1 MLNTN
6 KSVTLVT
13 KNSRIVAFL
22 KSLLLFEPILLLTMV
37 YCFWYPIE
45 IRYQWLGLLVG
56 VPIFMLIRVLAYGRL
71 FTRFHLDIGF
81 IIFILL
87 CILNLYL
94 SPFTSP
100 HPLNRL
106 YLLGRPLLGIALC
119 VYSVE
124 YARLYKNL
132 NGLLLATLV
141 VGIIIGAMALFSS
154 NWNTKSDQL
163 RFIIN
168 ILPRYANFPGA
179 SGGFNANEIA
189 GGLSWIVPLCAGL
202 MLWRGQS
209 AFDRIIRWGFATAFG
224 ISFTALYLGQ
234 SRFAIAGVLFALLVT
249 IYWLVPRSRW
259 RVIACTAVILL
270 AVIELMIV
278 RNVFTPPGETT
289 LASRDEAS
297 VNTRFDIWESVFKIV
312 KTYPL
317 TGVGM
322 NMFREKAVRS
332 LYPVPSF
339 TQSVLPHAHNELLQM
354 AADLG
359 IPGFVLY
366 LIWHVVIFKG
376 LARTYR
382 LGDANLKVIAVA
394 VAGGLIAHLI
404 FGMGDAVTLWD
415 RLAFLFWW
423 ILAIGSAALWL
434 SSTSSEKVL
443 SHKV

>member
-81 IIFILL
+81 IFFILL

-119 VYSVE
+119 VYFVE
-124 YARLYKNL
+124 YVRLYKNL
-132 NGLLLATLV
+132 NGLLLATLL
-141 VGIIIGAMALFSS
+141 ISLIIGAMALFSS

-209 AFDRIIRWGFATAFG
+209 AFDRIVRWGFSVAFV

-249 IYWLVPRSRW
+249 VYWLVPRPHW
-259 RVIACTAVILL
+259 RIIACTAVILL

-278 RNVFTPPGETT
+278 RNVFTPLGETT

-297 VNTRFDIWESVFKIV
+297 VNTRFDIWEIVFKIV

-322 NMFREKAVRS
+322 NMFREKAVRN

-339 TQSVLPHAHNELLQM
+339 TQPVLPHAHNELLQI

-394 VAGGLIAHLI
+394 VASGLIAHLI